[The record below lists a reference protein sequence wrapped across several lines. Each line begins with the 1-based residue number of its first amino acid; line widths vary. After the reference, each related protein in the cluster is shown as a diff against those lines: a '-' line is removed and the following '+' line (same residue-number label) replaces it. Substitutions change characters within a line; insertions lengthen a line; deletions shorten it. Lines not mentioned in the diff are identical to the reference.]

1 MVAPEPPVVFAASEE
16 GADLD
21 DGWPYL
27 RDALIAAGVAPS
39 VAFWD
44 DPTVQWESFAL
55 VVSVFVWG
63 YVTRRAQF
71 LAWVDKVDPS
81 APMVNPAPVLRWNSD
96 KTYLADL
103 AAEGIPIVPTRW
115 VPPGADWE
123 PPSEDYVIKPSV
135 ASGGIGAARYR
146 GLPVN
151 VADRHVLRLHEEGYT
166 VMVQPYQSNVD
177 DAGEASLIYI
187 GGHYSHAIN
196 KAAMLQAD
204 VGVADRLWER
214 QVITSVEP
222 RNEQRTL
229 AETVM
234 RSVHR
239 RFGPTGY
246 GRIDLVDGSD
256 GHPRVLEVE
265 LVEPS
270 LFLVHAPEAAIDF
283 ANHLY
288 VLAGDWLP

>member
-96 KTYLADL
+96 KTYLAAL
-103 AAEGIPIVPTRW
+103 TG
-115 VPPGADWE
+115 
-123 PPSEDYVIKPSV
+123 
-135 ASGGIGAARYR
+135 
-146 GLPVN
+146 
-151 VADRHVLRLHEEGYT
+151 
-166 VMVQPYQSNVD
+166 
-177 DAGEASLIYI
+177 
-187 GGHYSHAIN
+187 SH
-196 KAAMLQAD
+196 
-204 VGVADRLWER
+204 R
-214 QVITSVEP
+214 P
-222 RNEQRTL
+222 RT
-229 AETVM
+229 T
-234 RSVHR
+234 
-239 RFGPTGY
+239 
-246 GRIDLVDGSD
+246 
-256 GHPRVLEVE
+256 
-265 LVEPS
+265 
-270 LFLVHAPEAAIDF
+270 
-283 ANHLY
+283 
-288 VLAGDWLP
+288 